1 MQVRTT
7 GAELGRRASCLIC
20 LFLEPYAVSW
30 IVNSSSL
37 LIGDKLRYCYCVAV
51 MYDLFIAF
59 FVIVMCNGLHN

>member
-1 MQVRTT
+1 MSH
-7 GAELGRRASCLIC
+7 LS
-20 LFLEPYAVSW
+20 FLEPYAVSW